1 MKRTLLACLLAPLLL
16 LAACG
21 EQGRELVVGTYK
33 NEETVV
39 FSETSVQDEA
49 DINRFIEI
57 VESSPAMEVEMEGLP
72 DYVVT
77 INNPAEST
85 MELMVNI
92 WEDEAG
98 TMVNIWEDEAGTMQ
112 FTRGLAGEDV
122 FEMNPTDAEEVRDL
136 LQLEE

>member
-1 MKRTLLACLLAPLLL
+1 MNRTLLACLFAPLLL

-33 NEETVV
+33 NEETIV

-57 VESSPAMEVEMEGLP
+57 VESSPATEAEMEGLP

-85 MELMVNI
+85 MEWMVNI

-98 TMVNIWEDEAGTMQ
+98 TIQ

>member
-1 MKRTLLACLLAPLLL
+1 M
-16 LAACG
+16 
-21 EQGRELVVGTYK
+21 
-33 NEETVV
+33 
-39 FSETSVQDEA
+39 EA
-49 DINRFIEI
+49 
-57 VESSPAMEVEMEGLP
+57 SPAIEVEMEGLP

-85 MELMVNI
+85 MEL
-92 WEDEAG
+92 
-98 TMVNIWEDEAGTMQ
+98 MVNIWEDEAGTMQ

>member
-1 MKRTLLACLLAPLLL
+1 MNRTLLACLFAPLLL

-57 VESSPAMEVEMEGLP
+57 VEASPSIEVEMEGLP

-85 MELMVNI
+85 MEL
-92 WEDEAG
+92 
-98 TMVNIWEDEAGTMQ
+98 MVNIWEDEAGTMQ

>member
-1 MKRTLLACLLAPLLL
+1 MNRTLLACLFAPLLL

-57 VESSPAMEVEMEGLP
+57 VESSPATEAEMEGLP

-85 MELMVNI
+85 MEWMVNI

-98 TMVNIWEDEAGTMQ
+98 TIQ

>member
-1 MKRTLLACLLAPLLL
+1 MNRTLLACLFAPLLL

-57 VESSPAMEVEMEGLP
+57 VEASPAIEVGMEGLP

-92 WEDEAG
+92 WEG
-98 TMVNIWEDEAGTMQ
+98 EAGTMQ

>member
-1 MKRTLLACLLAPLLL
+1 MKRKLLACLFAPLLL

-57 VESSPAMEVEMEGLP
+57 VEASAPIETQMEGLP

-92 WEDEAG
+92 WIDEEG
-98 TMVNIWEDEAGTMQ
+98 DMQ
-112 FTRGLAGEDV
+112 FTRGLAGEDA
-122 FEMNPTDAEEVRDL
+122 FEMSPADAEEVRDL
-136 LQLEE
+136 LQIEE

>member
-57 VESSPAMEVEMEGLP
+57 VEASPAIEVEMEGLP

-85 MELMVNI
+85 MEL
-92 WEDEAG
+92 
-98 TMVNIWEDEAGTMQ
+98 MVNIWEDEAGTMQ

>member
-33 NEETVV
+33 NEETIV
-39 FSETSVQDEA
+39 FSKTSVQDEA

-57 VESSPAMEVEMEGLP
+57 VESSPATEAEMEGLP

-85 MELMVNI
+85 MEWMVNI

-98 TMVNIWEDEAGTMQ
+98 TIQ

-122 FEMNPTDAEEVRDL
+122 FEMSPDDSEEVRDL
-136 LQLEE
+136 LQLEK

>member
-1 MKRTLLACLLAPLLL
+1 MKRKLLACLFAPLLL

-57 VESSPAMEVEMEGLP
+57 VEASAPIETQMEGLP

-77 INNPAEST
+77 INNPEEST

-92 WEDEAG
+92 WIDEEG
-98 TMVNIWEDEAGTMQ
+98 DMQ
-112 FTRGLAGEDV
+112 FTRGLAGEGA
-122 FEMNPTDAEEVRDL
+122 FEMSPADAEEVRDL
-136 LQLEE
+136 LQIEE

>member
-1 MKRTLLACLLAPLLL
+1 MNRTLLACLFAPLLL

-57 VESSPAMEVEMEGLP
+57 VEASPAIEVEIEGLP

-85 MELMVNI
+85 MEL
-92 WEDEAG
+92 
-98 TMVNIWEDEAGTMQ
+98 MVNIWEDEAGTMQ

>member
-1 MKRTLLACLLAPLLL
+1 MNRTLLACLFAPLLL

-57 VESSPAMEVEMEGLP
+57 VEASPATEVEMEGLP

-92 WEDEAG
+92 WEDE
-98 TMVNIWEDEAGTMQ
+98 VGTMQ

-122 FEMNPTDAEEVRDL
+122 FEMSPTDAEEVRDL

>member
-57 VESSPAMEVEMEGLP
+57 VESSPATEAEMEGLP

-85 MELMVNI
+85 MEWMVNI

-98 TMVNIWEDEAGTMQ
+98 TIQ

-122 FEMNPTDAEEVRDL
+122 FEMSPDDSEEVRDL
-136 LQLEE
+136 LQLEK

>member
-1 MKRTLLACLLAPLLL
+1 MNRTLLACLFAPLLL

-57 VESSPAMEVEMEGLP
+57 VEASPAIEVEIEGLP

-98 TMVNIWEDEAGTMQ
+98 TMQ
-112 FTRGLAGEDV
+112 FTRGIAGEDV

>member
-1 MKRTLLACLLAPLLL
+1 MNRTLLACLFAPLLL

-57 VESSPAMEVEMEGLP
+57 VEASPAIEVEMEGLP

-85 MELMVNI
+85 MEL
-92 WEDEAG
+92 
-98 TMVNIWEDEAGTMQ
+98 MVNIWEDEAGTMQ

>member
-57 VESSPAMEVEMEGLP
+57 VESSPATEAEMEGLP

-85 MELMVNI
+85 ME
-92 WEDEAG
+92 W
-98 TMVNIWEDEAGTMQ
+98 MVNIWEDEAGTMQ